1 MVFLQVPAH
10 LGSPGQ
16 PLNGCVC
23 VCVRACVRVCP
34 RVRVS
39 VSVSVHGIYTMRNL

>member
-23 VCVRACVRVCP
+23 VCVRVRVRP
-34 RVRVS
+34 WHLHNAQS
-39 VSVSVHGIYTMRNL
+39 VIP